1 MVEFVKESLEKLFI
15 RYKKYY
21 DRKIRI
27 RSLKVGDRVFVF
39 LLIDNN
45 KLLFQWKG
53 FFVVI
58 KKVNRVDYQLDM

>member
-27 RSLKVGDRVFVF
+27 RSLKVGDKVFVF

-45 KLLFQWKG
+45 KLLF
-53 FFVVI
+53 
-58 KKVNRVDYQLDM
+58 